1 MEWFPAGKKDGHE
14 FRIGS
19 INGEPGSSMSINLT
33 TGRWA
38 DFAGDLKGSDPISL
52 LAAVRGCKQG
62 EAAKEL
68 AERLSLGNLTATA
81 PKAAPAAP
89 PAPAAEP
96 RVPVAIRVEET
107 PNPDARKFVCSRKLV
122 EKGSLVFNDAASAAE
137 VPFALAV
144 FELGGIRT
152 VFATRDFVTVTRMS
166 DAPGWRELQPRIE
179 AALRESLAR

>member
-1 MEWFPAGKKDGHE
+1 M
-14 FRIGS
+14 
-19 INGEPGSSMSINLT
+19 
-33 TGRWA
+33 
-38 DFAGDLKGSDPISL
+38 
-52 LAAVRGCKQG
+52 
-62 EAAKEL
+62 
-68 AERLSLGNLTATA
+68 
-81 PKAAPAAP
+81 
-89 PAPAAEP
+89 
-96 RVPVAIRVEET
+96 AIRVEET

>member
-1 MEWFPAGKKDGHE
+1 MGVQTYIKLPFRAARAGYRLVRDVVAPVEPPRGGAAASDADAGRKPT
-14 FRIGS
+14 RI
-19 INGEPGSSMSINLT
+19 NAET
-33 TGRWA
+33 
-38 DFAGDLKGSDPISL
+38 
-52 LAAVRGCKQG
+52 LAA
-62 EAAKEL
+62 EAA
-68 AERLSLGNLTATA
+68 AEASTPIKATPVVEA
-81 PKAAPAAP
+81 AVAVPKP
-89 PAPAAEP
+89 PAPAPEP

-122 EKGSLVFNDAASAAE
+122 EKGSLVFNDAASAAD

-152 VFATRDFVTVTRMS
+152 VFATRDFVTVTRLS

>member
-1 MEWFPAGKKDGHE
+1 MGVQTYIKLP
-14 FRIGS
+14 FRAARASFRLIRDVVAPV
-19 INGEPGSSMSINLT
+19 EPGHS
-33 TGRWA
+33 A
-38 DFAGDLKGSDPISL
+38 P
-52 LAAVRGCKQG
+52 
-62 EAAKEL
+62 
-68 AERLSLGNLTATA
+68 ATA
-81 PKAAPAAP
+81 PQGVRGAPAEAAPAAAPKAAPAPAPAPAAPATAAPAAP
-89 PAPAAEP
+89 PAPAADP